1 MMVFSGLKQALMK
14 APSSFSATLLLVALA
29 YLSYATPMI
38 YAYFESTNFIYVNAW
53 DEETYLSY
61 QGALAALKVPGY
73 WTSGAV
79 VYLLQNLGLSGGDI
93 NVVFDCLIT
102 PLTFLLLTWSLRA
115 SHVEKKRALIYSII
129 ILFTPILFNFGNPL
143 IEELFTRSY
152 GLLGYG
158 WEPYQSILR
167 TPEPQLSFFLVALA
181 IVGYLKTKKTVLL
194 FAPLPFLYFYV
205 AISYG
210 YFLVGYCLL
219 TQVSFFSRSSLTLR
233 IVLASLL
240 SYLTISLGFS
250 IFDLLFLSKDAF
262 IIAAPNIYIKSHVP
276 VIPISGIVTLG
287 LLAIQRQLSR
297 HHDIKER
304 SHIEAQLFVTLSL
317 FLICNIHVLSGTMLS
332 YKNYMDYSTSLI
344 GGAGIAV
351 FLDFLKKNKIKY
363 ARLVCGLM
371 VLYILSLTFRAYGF
385 NFNTM
390 EYSYFRGLQFTSSED
405 YKRAYQDP
413 MSIVIPDRD
422 LSAKLP
428 YSVSKMPIP
437 LFSYQYNFPLIA
449 NGCRPVLDRMESVTA
464 TLKSLPDSLPLSNI
478 DYFES
483 AIKAFSGQ
491 NYVPLEKQ
499 HEFPLSKFCSDLPMQ
514 GKIHVL
520 ENRFKDNGWIKIKL
534 F

>member
-1 MMVFSGLKQALMK
+1 MVFSRIKQALTT
-14 APSSFSATLLLVALA
+14 APCGLGATLLLVALA

-61 QGALAALKVPGY
+61 QGALGALKIPGY

-93 NVVFDCLIT
+93 NVMFDCLIT
-102 PLTFLLLTWSLRA
+102 PLTFLLLAWGLGTLGI
-115 SHVEKKRALIYSII
+115 EKKRALIYSII

-143 IEELFTRSY
+143 IKTLFTRSY

-181 IVGYLKTKKTVLL
+181 MAGYLKTKKIILL

-210 YFLVGYCLL
+210 YFLVGYYLL
-219 TQVSFFSRSSLTLR
+219 TRVRFFSARARTQR
-233 IVLASLL
+233 IVLTSLL
-240 SYLTISLGFS
+240 SYLMIAVGFS
-250 IFDLLFLSKDAF
+250 IFDWLFLSKDAF
-262 IIAAPNIYIKSHVP
+262 IVATPNTYIASHVP
-276 VIPISGIVTLG
+276 VIPISGIVTLV
-287 LLAIQRQLSR
+287 LLAVQTRLSR
-297 HHDIKER
+297 RHEIPER
-304 SHIEAQLFVTLSL
+304 SHNAAQLFVTLSL
-317 FLICNIHVLSGTMLS
+317 FLICNIHVFSGIMLS

-344 GGAGIAV
+344 GGAGIV
-351 FLDFLKKNKIKY
+351 IFLDFLKKNNIKNSNL
-363 ARLVCGLM
+363 ACGLV
-371 VLYILSLTFRAYGF
+371 VLYILNLTFKAYGF
-385 NFNTM
+385 SFETL
-390 EYSYFRGLQFTSSED
+390 EYNYFRGLQFNSSED

-413 MSIVIPDRD
+413 MSIIITDRD

-428 YSVSKMPIP
+428 YSVPKLPTL
-437 LFSYQYNFPLIA
+437 LFSYPYNFPLIA
-449 NGCRPVLDRMESVTA
+449 NGCRPVLTRMKDAIS
-464 TLKSLPDSLPLSNI
+464 TLKALTAPKPYSNLS
-478 DYFES
+478 YFEN
-483 AIKAFSGQ
+483 AINAFSGQ

-499 HEFPLSKFCSDLPMQ
+499 QAFPTSTYCSALPMQ
-514 GKIHVL
+514 GEVKVL